1 MLLCWLVECA
11 DFPVYTRDEGRSNA
25 RTKVSVFVSI
35 FHYFFRRFV
44 SCFFFIVIPCMR
56 CVVPQSSV
64 WQRSNHMLHDMTL
77 RLYFRYIL
85 KFSCNFPC
93 FVADHRFSFP
103 SLLPREFSDVYAMCQ
118 ECRLIECS
126 IYFDG
131 FEMDFFLRLCCYVNV
146 LWLAR
151 GSRSRWRRAQILIQS
166 EIFWLKSSFFSP
178 IMDGFFL
185 FGFFIHWS
193 VFCWEF

>member
-1 MLLCWLVECA
+1 MQIFLCIRAMKVDRMLE
-11 DFPVYTRDEGRSNA
+11 
-25 RTKVSVFVSI
+25 
-35 FHYFFRRFV
+35 RRFLYLFRFSTTFSVV
-44 SCFFFIVIPCMR
+44 SFRVFFFIGIPCMR

-131 FEMDFFLRLCCYVNV
+131 FEMDFFLRSCCYVNV
-146 LWLAR
+146 L
-151 GSRSRWRRAQILIQS
+151 
-166 EIFWLKSSFFSP
+166 
-178 IMDGFFL
+178 
-185 FGFFIHWS
+185 
-193 VFCWEF
+193 